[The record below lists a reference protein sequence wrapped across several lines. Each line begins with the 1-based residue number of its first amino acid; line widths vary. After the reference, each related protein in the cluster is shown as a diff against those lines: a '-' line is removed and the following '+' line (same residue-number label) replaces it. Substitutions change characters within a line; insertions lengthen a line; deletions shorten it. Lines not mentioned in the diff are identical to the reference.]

1 MKPVLKAF
9 ALLVV
14 LLAVAGAILVWYVV
28 TTGVSARDEPGYFEK
43 FAARRVRTMAIARRA
58 GSLTNPVEYSGEIVA
73 AGRAH
78 FADHCAICH
87 ANDGSG
93 ETVMGRG
100 MWPKAPDMRLP
111 ATQDLSDGELFYI
124 IENGIRF
131 TGMPGW
137 GTGRKDGEE
146 ASWHLVH
153 FIRRLPKLTPP
164 ELEEMEALNPKSP
177 EEWRQLEERESLE
190 GGGEPAGAPAPTPH
204 KHPAGSSSRLTDAP
218 GRGAVVVYYFTVGAG
233 FSRLT

>member
-9 ALLVV
+9 ALLVL
-14 LLAVAGAILVWYVV
+14 LLAVAAAALMLYIV
-28 TTGVSARDEPGYFEK
+28 TTGVSAREQPGYLEE
-43 FAARRVRTMAIARRA
+43 FAARRVRTMSIARRA
-58 GSLTNPVEYSGEIVA
+58 RSVTNPVEYSGEIIA

-78 FADHCAICH
+78 FADHCAVCH

-93 ETVMGRG
+93 DTEMGRG

-111 ATQDLSDGELFYI
+111 ATQNLSDGELFWI

-137 GTGRKDGEE
+137 GTGTKEGEE

-153 FIRRLPKLTPP
+153 FIRRLPKLTP
-164 ELEEMEALNPKSP
+164 EEIEEMEALNPKP
-177 EEWRQLEERESLE
+177 PDEIRERMEEERFLA
-190 GGGEPAGAPAPTPH
+190 GEKEAPAGRPAISH
-204 KHPAGSSSRLTDAP
+204 KHPGGP
-218 GRGAVVVYYFTVGAG
+218 HE
-233 FSRLT
+233 